1 MGLGMGTK
9 ATKAVR
15 NIWARLVVQDLEKRG
30 IDAAG
35 GLRKAGLN
43 ALALADE
50 QGWIPFTKHS
60 ALLDCAADQ
69 TVDGC
74 YGARFATKI
83 DIRDGG
89 ALGYIGL
96 ASKSLED
103 ALRNLER
110 YSRVVTEAVQPR
122 LTVEGETARLE
133 GVADRE
139 LLLHCGQAAE
149 FAASLLLTC
158 YRVSTGRHITP
169 IEIRFPHRREH
180 GVGEL
185 KQIFG
190 CPVSFNCGHFEQVLN
205 RSDLAIPIPS
215 SDDKLLALL
224 KKHAEMVLS
233 ERGTNRPDLLQRLE
247 RRIAELLPKGQA
259 RAKILAGEMG
269 MSERTFHRRLED
281 IGITF
286 ADLVDR
292 LRHELATRYIEDRSV
307 SLGDVAFLLGYANQ
321 SSFSTA
327 FRRWTGQAP
336 RGVRMQFQ

>member
-1 MGLGMGTK
+1 MGTK

-30 IDAAG
+30 MDAPG
-35 GLRKAGLN
+35 GLRKAGLS
-43 ALALADE
+43 ALAIADE
-50 QGWIPFTKHS
+50 EGWIPFTKHS
-60 ALLDCAADQ
+60 ALLDYAADQ
-69 TVDGC
+69 TGDGC

-110 YSRVVTEAVQPR
+110 YSRVVTEAIQFR
-122 LTVEGETARLE
+122 LTIEGETATLE

-139 LLLHCGQAAE
+139 LLLRCGQAAE
-149 FAASLLLTC
+149 FGASLL
-158 YRVSTGRHITP
+158 VSCHRASSGRHITP

-180 GVGEL
+180 GAGEL
-185 KQIFG
+185 KQILG
-190 CPVSFNCGHFEQVLN
+190 CPVSFNCDHFEQVLN

-224 KKHAEMVLS
+224 MKHAEMVLS
-233 ERGTNRPDLLQRLE
+233 ERGANSPDLLRRLE
-247 RRIAELLPKGQA
+247 RRIAELLPTGQA

-269 MSERTFHRRLED
+269 MSERTFHRRLEKT
-281 IGITF
+281 GVTF
-286 ADLVDR
+286 GDLVDR
-292 LRHELATRYIEDRSV
+292 LRHELATRYVQDRSV
-307 SLGDVAFLLGYANQ
+307 RLGDVAYLLGYANQ

-327 FRRWTGQAP
+327 FRRWTGKAP
-336 RGVRMQFQ
+336 RQLRIQMH